1 VKSLGRQVP
10 HRRPRAPPFIVARR
24 RPRST
29 WVVALGCCAV
39 VVVKGDVYEPY
50 SGMALVLAFE
60 LCSSMVDEMALVL
73 LSVLYS
79 GMADGMTLILVSS
92 FG

>member
-1 VKSLGRQVP
+1 
-10 HRRPRAPPFIVARR
+10 
-24 RPRST
+24 
-29 WVVALGCCAV
+29 
-39 VVVKGDVYEPY
+39 VVKGDVYEPY